1 MVGWCRQAAQAGP
14 ILSKTVI
21 ELEVN
26 DIYAVFPFLF
36 TPW

>member
-1 MVGWCRQAAQAGP
+1 MVGWCRQAAQSGT
-14 ILSKTVI
+14 ILSGTVI

-36 TPW
+36 PLW